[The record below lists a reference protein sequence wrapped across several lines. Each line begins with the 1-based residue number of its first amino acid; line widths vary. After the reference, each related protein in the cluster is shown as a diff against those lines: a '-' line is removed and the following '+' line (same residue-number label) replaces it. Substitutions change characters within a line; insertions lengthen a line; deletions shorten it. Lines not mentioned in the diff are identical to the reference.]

1 MQYFLSKK
9 CSRLSPFAFRLIAF
23 RLNCLSP
30 YRLIASSPYRLIAL
44 SPFASRLSPL
54 AFVGYSAQKTV
65 YHSEV
70 LK

>member
-9 CSRLSPFAFRLIAF
+9 CSHLFA
-23 RLNCLSP
+23 ST
-30 YRLIASSPYRLIAL
+30 
-44 SPFASRLSPL
+44 PFASRLSPF

>member
-9 CSRLSPFAFRLIAF
+9 CSHL
-23 RLNCLSP
+23 
-30 YRLIASSPYRLIAL
+30 
-44 SPFASRLSPL
+44 FASRLSPL

>member
-9 CSRLSPFAFRLIAF
+9 CSH
-23 RLNCLSP
+23 
-30 YRLIASSPYRLIAL
+30 L
-44 SPFASRLSPL
+44 SPFASRLITFRLSPL
-54 AFVGYSAQKTV
+54 TSHLSPHHLSPFTFHLSPFTFVGYSAQKTV

>member
-9 CSRLSPFAFRLIAF
+9 CSHLFAFLLSPHRLSPLAFRLSPHRLIAF
-23 RLNCLSP
+23 RLIALSP
-30 YRLIASSPYRLIAL
+30 YRL
-44 SPFASRLSPL
+44 SPF

-70 LK
+70 VK